1 MKTKTGTKEWAQ
13 TNVNFQEGCEHDC
26 RYCFARGDAVGRWKR
41 CTAEQW
47 RHPVI
52 NQAKVD
58 KHRGKYPGVVMFPS
72 THDVTPLN
80 FSEYL
85 TVLRRL
91 LDAGNQVLVV
101 SKPHWQCITVLCE
114 AYQEYKS
121 QIMFRFT
128 IGSMDDAVLGF
139 WEPNA
144 PNFAERL
151 SCLEYAF
158 HKGFRTSVSCEPYLD
173 PYVVYTYTACKPF
186 ITDSFWVGMLR
197 HFERRVDLT
206 GATAEQ
212 IEKFVKPLKAA
223 QGLDVVK
230 GIHRLLDGQPFIH
243 WKDSIRE
250 ALATDGTTRKTN
262 RL

>member
-1 MKTKTGTKEWAQ
+1 MKSKTGTKEWAS
-13 TNVNFQEGCEHDC
+13 TNVNFQTGCENDC
-26 RYCFARGDAVGRWKR
+26 LYCFARGDAVGRWHR

-52 NQAKVD
+52 DQAKVD
-58 KHRGKYPGVVMFPS
+58 KHRGKVDGVVMFPS
-72 THDVTPLN
+72 THDLTPLN
-80 FSEYL
+80 LSEYL

-101 SKPHWQCITVLCE
+101 SKPRWQCITVLCE
-114 AYQEYKS
+114 AYQDYKS

-173 PYVVYTYTACKPF
+173 PYVIYTYTACKPF

-206 GATAEQ
+206 GATVEQ
-212 IEKFVKPLKAA
+212 IKKFVKPLKEA
-223 QGLDVVK
+223 QGDDVVK
-230 GIHRLLDGQPFIH
+230 GIYRLLNGQPFIK
-243 WKDSIRE
+243 WKDSV
-250 ALATDGTTRKTN
+250 RKVVGI
-262 RL
+262 